1 MGSKFQPPLKYIIS
15 PTLDMHTGPFSYFC
29 RSGITSR
36 SDLEKAGE
44 IFKVKAVTVQ
54 KKNVP
59 PQHEFNL
66 ITAMNV
72 DNKQDICF
80 ILERTFSL
88 EAHEAEDNSLVEGFL
103 LHDDSLKVLRAVLQA
118 SLAAPPDVIATGIA
132 TGAALIAGPAGL
144 APTLGTILL
153 PVAASTLVQST
164 LVPSSDEPNLPEIA
178 DETSHS
184 VTDIVTL
191 SLTAFFDHI
200 SQLSTSRQISRS
212 LNKPGP
218 KAPAQDKWLAGVGIE
233 TPEYGTGQG
242 ARTFEPKNLTLLHL
256 SLLADLVHAEYPLYS
271 LFKNNCFWYSNIF
284 FNCAVVIDSA
294 IVSKSNS
301 DPTDTNQEAMFYL
314 PFHMYLPRVAGRYL
328 GFKVCEVEKIIVGRI
343 VKMFFEQ
350 MLELESDVR
359 FLLLRHYRSLIF

>member
-1 MGSKFQPPLKYIIS
+1 
-15 PTLDMHTGPFSYFC
+15 MHTGPFSYFC

-44 IFKVKAVTVQ
+44 NFNVKAVSLQ

-59 PQHEFNL
+59 PRHEFNL
-66 ITAMNV
+66 ITAINV

-80 ILERTFSL
+80 ILERTLHL

-103 LHDDSLKVLRAVLQA
+103 VHEDSMKVLRAVLQA

-144 APTLGTILL
+144 APTLGTIFSPL
-153 PVAASTLVQST
+153 AAST
-164 LVPSSDEPNLPEIA
+164 LVPSSDEPNLPEIT

-184 VTDIVTL
+184 VTDLATL
-191 SLTAFFDHI
+191 SLTAFFNHL
-200 SQLSTSRQISRS
+200 SQLSTSRQFSKS
-212 LNKPGP
+212 LNP
-218 KAPAQDKWLAGVGIE
+218 KARAQDNWLAGVGIE
-233 TPEYGTGQG
+233 TPEYGTAQG

-271 LFKNNCFWYSNIF
+271 LLKNNCFWYSNIF

-294 IVSKSNS
+294 IVSNSNS
-301 DPTDTNQEAMFYL
+301 DHAVLTDTNQEAMFYL
-314 PFHMYLPRVAGRYL
+314 PYHMYLPRVAGRYMA
-328 GFKVCEVEKIIVGRI
+328 FKVCEVEKIVVSRI
-343 VKMFFEQ
+343 VKLFFEQ
-350 MLELESDVR
+350 LEEFEREVR
-359 FLLLRHYRSLIF
+359 FLLSRHYRSLIS